1 MNRIKKILAKAITGF
16 FRHLFLPIL
25 AVISAILV
33 SSVII
38 FFAGYSPI
46 VTFSALY
53 EGAFGSFYNI
63 SETVLRSIPYMLTG
77 LGVCLSFRAK
87 MFNIGAEG
95 QFYMGALVASYLGV
109 SLAGLPSILL
119 IPIIIV
125 ASFAAGGAYGAF
137 PGYLKAKVGASE
149 IVTTVMLNTIALQIV
164 SFMVTGP
171 LQEPKGFFPE
181 TQEIV
186 AQAKLPVIL
195 SGTRLHVGIV
205 IAVILVIVM
214 QIFLFKTV
222 SGYQLRAVGSN
233 REAARYGGI
242 SINRNIVK
250 AMLISGGIA
259 GIAGGIE
266 LLGVTWKLYQRL
278 SPGYGYTA
286 IAVALLAKK
295 NPIGVLISGL
305 LFGALTTGANMMQR
319 SVGIPTVLVNVLQAL
334 IIFFIVGYS
343 IYEER
348 LLKVL
353 KGMSEMK
360 KLSKVACVLTE
371 KFNTKGDA

>member
-1 MNRIKKILAKAITGF
+1 MNRIKIILARFVTSF
-16 FRHLFLPIL
+16 FSNLFLPIL
-25 AVISAILV
+25 AVISALLV
-33 SSVII
+33 SSVIV
-38 FFAGYSPI
+38 FLAGYSPI

-53 EGAFGSFYNI
+53 SGAFGSYYNL
-63 SETVLRSIPYMLTG
+63 SETVLRSIPYILTG

-87 MFNIGAEG
+87 LFNIGAEG
-95 QFYMGALVASYLGV
+95 QFYMGALVASFLGV

-119 IPIIIV
+119 IPIIIL
-125 ASFAAGGAYGAF
+125 ASFAAGGMYGAV

-149 IVTTVMLNTIALQIV
+149 IVTTIMLNTIAIQIV
-164 SFMVTGP
+164 SYMVTGP

-186 AQAKLPVIL
+186 AQAKLPLIL

-205 IAVILVIVM
+205 IAVALVIIL
-214 QIFLFKTV
+214 QIYLFKTV
-222 SGYQLRAVGSN
+222 SGYQLRAVGAN
-233 REAARYGGI
+233 MEAARYGGI
-242 SINRNIVK
+242 SISKNIVK

-295 NPIGVLISGL
+295 NPIGVLFSGL

-319 SVGIPTVLVNVLQAL
+319 TVGIPTVLVNVLQAL

-348 LLKVL
+348 LLKAI
-353 KGMSEMK
+353 KGRSGMK
-360 KLSKVACVLTE
+360 RISQVACVLTRDF
-371 KFNTKGDA
+371 KTKGDA